1 MMITKELTADNFAE
15 ALFKAVL
22 IVADLH
28 RTFPVH
34 SISISS
40 FRDTATSRQFSP
52 QCSIVMEEEND
63 FTPPLCSENPVD
75 ISISFPAYS
84 PHFH

>member
-1 MMITKELTADNFAE
+1 MMTKELTVGNFAE

-28 RTFPVH
+28 RPYPVH

-40 FRDTATSRQFSP
+40 FRDVGTTRQFSL
-52 QCSIVMEEEND
+52 QCSIVMGEDND
-63 FTPPLCSENPVD
+63 FTPPHCTENPFD
-75 ISISFPAYS
+75 LCISFPAYS
-84 PHFH
+84 PHFQ

>member
-1 MMITKELTADNFAE
+1 MINKKLTADNFAE
-15 ALFKAVL
+15 ALLKAVF

-28 RTFPVH
+28 RSYPVH

-40 FRDTATSRQFSP
+40 FRDIALSRQFSL
-52 QCSIVMEEEND
+52 QCSIVMEEGND
-63 FTPPLCSENPVD
+63 FTPPHCTEAPVD
-75 ISISFPAYS
+75 LNISFPAYS

>member
-1 MMITKELTADNFAE
+1 MMTKELTADNFAE

-28 RTFPVH
+28 RSYPVH

-40 FRDTATSRQFSP
+40 FRDVAASRQFSL
-52 QCSIVMEEEND
+52 QCLIVMEEGND
-63 FTPPLCSENPVD
+63 FTPPRCTDDPVD
-75 ISISFPAYS
+75 LCISFPAYS
-84 PHFH
+84 PRFH